1 MLKIS
6 IVGATGYTGGELL
19 KILTNHP
26 KVSIDSL
33 FRKQEKPGTKI
44 DEEFPFLKRKIDLSC
59 QSFSEEKIPKNI
71 DAVFLSVPHTA
82 AMEIAPLF
90 LTKGIKVIDLSAD
103 FRLKDPL
110 LYEKWYA
117 KKHTNPECIKKAV
130 YGLPELFISD
140 IKKADFIANPG
151 CFPTSIIL
159 GTAPIIKYI
168 DGTLCIDSKTGT
180 SGAGKK
186 AATELIFSE
195 ITNNIRP
202 YRVLAHQH
210 TPEIEQILSI
220 AADKKISIN
229 FVPEL
234 CPIDRGILSTMFLR
248 LKKTIQT
255 TELYEI
261 FKEFYK
267 KAPFVEVLPEGIFP
281 ELKNVIHTNM
291 CHIGFKSIGKEL
303 VIISAIDNLVK
314 GAAGQAVQNMNLMF
328 GLPEEMGLR

>member
-1 MLKIS
+1 MLKVS

-19 KILTNHP
+19 KILTGHP

-44 DEEFPFLKRKIDLSC
+44 DEEFPFLKRKINLSC
-59 QSFSEEKIPKNI
+59 QSFSEEKIPNHINI
-71 DAVFLSVPHTA
+71 VFLSVPHTA

-90 LTKGIKVIDLSAD
+90 LKKGIKVIDLSAD

-117 KKHTNPECIKKAV
+117 KKHSNPEYLKKAV
-130 YGLPELFISD
+130 YGLPELFSPSI
-140 IKKADFIANPG
+140 IKAKFIANPG

-159 GTAPIIKYI
+159 GAAPIIKNI
-168 DGTLCIDSKTGT
+168 NGTLCIDSKTGT

-220 AADKKISIN
+220 SAGKKTSIN

-248 LKKTIQT
+248 LKKSISTQEVIAM
-255 TELYEI
+255 Y
-261 FKEFYK
+261 KNFYK
-267 KAPFVEVLPEGIFP
+267 KAPFVEIMPEGTFP

-291 CHIGFKSIGKEL
+291 CHIGLKSTGKEL
-303 VIISAIDNLVK
+303 VIISVIDNLVK